1 VNTNQYIGLIIL
13 AFWAFGP
20 GALAQDPGNAIV
32 NPDTEAAETEALDVE
47 MTEPAMTDPEMT
59 ADEEITD
66 PEAEA
71 SEPEMTDPEAEASEP
86 EMTGPEITAKAEAS
100 IQEPYN
106 PLAPAKAAF
115 YSGVLPGLGQAY
127 NKKYWKIPIVYG
139 GIAAGV
145 YFYQRNTED
154 YNRFRDAY
162 KRRLAGYQ
170 DDEFQGVSDARLR
183 DAQKTAGR
191 NRDVSL
197 AMAIGVYLLN
207 ILDANVDAHLLRYNL
222 NEDLSLRP
230 SVYYQ
235 PDSRPSTYGLSLNIS
250 LP

>member
-1 VNTNQYIGLIIL
+1 MTWAYVPAIHGQESDVSTSADEPTANDKATVEDQVMEIDPDQIIVTDQEISGKL
-13 AFWAFGP
+13 GWH
-20 GALAQDPGNAIV
+20 
-32 NPDTEAAETEALDVE
+32 DVE
-47 MTEPAMTDPEMT
+47 QTTSQ
-59 ADEEITD
+59 ADSLAITTIK
-66 PEAEA
+66 E
-71 SEPEMTDPEAEASEP
+71 
-86 EMTGPEITAKAEAS
+86 
-100 IQEPYN
+100 EPYD
-106 PLAPAKAAF
+106 PLAPARAAF
-115 YSGVLPGLGQAY
+115 YSAVLPGLGQAY
-127 NKKYWKIPIVYG
+127 NKKYWKIPVVYG

-145 YFYQRNTED
+145 YFYQRNTDD

-197 AMAIGVYLLN
+197 AMALGVYLLN

-222 NEDLSLRP
+222 SDDLTLGPDVQFQSETRPIVYGVSLK
-230 SVYYQ
+230 
-235 PDSRPSTYGLSLNIS
+235 IS

>member
-1 VNTNQYIGLIIL
+1 MNTNQYIGLIIL

-20 GALAQDPGNAIV
+20 GALAQDRRNTAV
-32 NPDTEAAETEALDVE
+32 NPDTEMTPDAEVPDSEA
-47 MTEPAMTDPEMT
+47 
-59 ADEEITD
+59 
-66 PEAEA
+66 
-71 SEPEMTDPEAEASEP
+71 
-86 EMTGPEITAKAEAS
+86 AKAEAS
-100 IQEPYN
+100 TQEPYN

-235 PDSRPSTYGLSLNIS
+235 PDFRPSTYGLSLNIS